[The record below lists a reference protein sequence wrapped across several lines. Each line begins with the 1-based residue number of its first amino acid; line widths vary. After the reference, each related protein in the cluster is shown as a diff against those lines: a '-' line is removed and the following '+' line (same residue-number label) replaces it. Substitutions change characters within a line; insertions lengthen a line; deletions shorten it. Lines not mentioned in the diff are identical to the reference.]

1 MESGILCMLTSAL
14 CLFTWATGSTIA
26 PGNVTVTSGN
36 TTAHRNDTGAR
47 NLTAEHYPYIVQMCW
62 NHFDFQMNKTLHG
75 QWCSWHSIV
84 RFYSDLQECLE
95 GYADHL
101 LVGYPN
107 DLAHDAI
114 LNAHIKFFTN
124 CAMSE
129 EFIDPPENVLLA
141 LIFTPICIIPFLVT
155 LVVYKSNTSKPQ
167 T

>member
-1 MESGILCMLTSAL
+1 MSDFVYFISKVGGYVLGREGC
-14 CLFTWATGSTIA
+14 CGGS
-26 PGNVTVTSGN
+26 
-36 TTAHRNDTGAR
+36 
-47 NLTAEHYPYIVQMCW
+47 
-62 NHFDFQMNKTLHG
+62 
-75 QWCSWHSIV
+75 